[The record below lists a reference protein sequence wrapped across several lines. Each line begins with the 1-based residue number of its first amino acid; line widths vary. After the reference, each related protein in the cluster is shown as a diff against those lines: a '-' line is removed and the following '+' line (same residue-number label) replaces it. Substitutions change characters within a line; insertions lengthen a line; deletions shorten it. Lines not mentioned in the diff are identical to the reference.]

1 MTVCRFKSGVWQKRG
16 GWYPNARYIYIFIIY
31 IYNIYICI
39 YIYMYIGFWKMK
51 NQINWLP
58 LAIQGERRIAL
69 GKLFPNRLSH
79 RRYPPPQK
87 KKKNCLSINR
97 YLEDDSPENCP
108 LMNCPTTNC
117 LVEDLPPK
125 NCLDI
130 IVPQYLYNRAK
141 PTIFCKIYLE
151 FTRFYWKFWFEV
163 KF

>member
-69 GKLFPNRLSH
+69 GKLFPNRLSK
-79 RRYPPPQK
+79 K
-87 KKKNCLSINR
+87 KKKNCLNKSLSGR
-97 YLEDDSPENCP
+97 WLPRE
-108 LMNCPTTNC
+108 
-117 LVEDLPPK
+117 LPPDELSHNK
-125 NCLDI
+125 LS
-130 IVPQYLYNRAK
+130 RW
-141 PTIFCKIYLE
+141 
-151 FTRFYWKFWFEV
+151 RFAPKELPWHNSPPIPV
-163 KF
+163 